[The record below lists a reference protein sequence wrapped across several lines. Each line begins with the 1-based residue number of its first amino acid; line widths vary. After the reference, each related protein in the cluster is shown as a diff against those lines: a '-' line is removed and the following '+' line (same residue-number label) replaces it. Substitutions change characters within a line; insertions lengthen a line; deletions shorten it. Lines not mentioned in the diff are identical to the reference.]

1 MSTGIHKHI
10 NLLLFLL
17 MFIQPTKLEIILFP
31 GSRKSEIK
39 QFEVDGMTIDSLFHN
54 LQTLVY
60 HDPDSARL
68 MALKGIKIAHEHKQ
82 SDWEIRLLNL
92 VGASHAIES
101 EYLKAL
107 EYYHRALEVA
117 QQSGNLERSGDT
129 YNNIG
134 GINYFARNYTE
145 AIANYLEALNYY
157 EKNKAYDKIAGVHCN
172 IGILYASLDNPAKAM
187 YHYNAG
193 LVGFKK
199 LHLLPGQTVV
209 LSHMAR
215 NYLNDNKYDS
225 AIILINEAIDLSRD
239 IHELYSLSISL
250 KTKGDIYL
258 ALGHFDDALM
268 LFNQSETEALKIN
281 NKSTLGTIYIG
292 FATVYLEI
300 GELIK
305 AKKYTVNALEF
316 AVDVNDE
323 QMIVDAHFMLSKIYE
338 KAGDF
343 QKSLQHYQTAA
354 ELKNRILNES
364 KLHSIYHK
372 EIQHLS
378 KDKEIQRLEI
388 ERQQYL
394 INQRNNTIF
403 IIILV
408 SLVIIIIVAALYYY
422 YANKVRT
429 DQQKKIN
436 EANLKATEERSK
448 VALDAEIQERKQIG
462 LELHDRV
469 GPLLSLAKLN
479 ITALAD
485 HSTNGNGTKQKM
497 LGNTLETI
505 NEILREIKQIS
516 QNMAPVVLI
525 EKGFE
530 AAIRNLVVRMNETKN
545 HRVSLDM
552 FGINGKL
559 EPYVEHVLYRS
570 ILESINNILRHANG
584 TEINIQ
590 IIGSKDDITVMI
602 EDNGQGFDPN
612 DLVQSKGLGMK
623 STRNRIESLKG
634 NMFID
639 SKIGMGTIVTF
650 IVPLIKEIKA

>member
-1 MSTGIHKHI
+1 
-10 NLLLFLL
+10 
-17 MFIQPTKLEIILFP
+17 MFFQPTKLEIILFP

-60 HDPDSARL
+60 HNPDSARL
-68 MALKGIKIAHEHKQ
+68 LALKGIKIAHEGKQ

-101 EYLKAL
+101 KYLKAL

-117 QQSGNLERSGDT
+117 QQFGNLERSGDT

-145 AIANYLEALNYY
+145 AIANYLEALSYY

-172 IGILYASLDNPAKAM
+172 IGILYAALDNPEKAM

-193 LVGFKK
+193 LHGFKK
-199 LHLLPGQTVV
+199 LQLLPGQTVV

-215 NYLNDNKYDS
+215 SYLTANKYDS
-225 AIILINEAIDLSRD
+225 ALILINKAIDLSRD
-239 IHELYSLSISL
+239 IHELYSLSTSL

-258 ALGHFDDALM
+258 AQGQYGDALT

-292 FATVYLEI
+292 FATAYIEI

-305 AKKYTVNALEF
+305 AMKYAVNALEF
-316 AVDVNDE
+316 AEDVNDE
-323 QMIVDAHFMLSKIYE
+323 QMIVDAHLMLSKIYE
-338 KAGDF
+338 KTTDF

-408 SLVIIIIVAALYYY
+408 SLVIIIIVAAIYYY
-422 YANKVRT
+422 YANKVRS

-485 HSTNGNGTKQKM
+485 YSTNGNGTKQKM

-505 NEILREIKQIS
+505 NEILKEIKQIS
-516 QNMAPVVLI
+516 QNMAPVILI

-530 AAIRNLVVRMNETKN
+530 AAIKNLVVRLNETKN
-545 HRVSLDM
+545 HIVSLDM
-552 FGINGKL
+552 YGLNGKL

-590 IIGSKDDITVMI
+590 IIGSPDDITVMI
-602 EDNGQGFDPN
+602 EDNGQGFDPSTLQQN
-612 DLVQSKGLGMK
+612 KGLGMK
-623 STRNRIESLKG
+623 STCNRIESLKG
-634 NMFID
+634 SVFID

-650 IVPLIKEIKA
+650 IVPLTKEMKA

>member
-1 MSTGIHKHI
+1 MLSMHWNLTSTA
-10 NLLLFLL
+10 N
-17 MFIQPTKLEIILFP
+17 
-31 GSRKSEIK
+31 SS
-39 QFEVDGMTIDSLFHN
+39 
-54 LQTLVY
+54 
-60 HDPDSARL
+60 
-68 MALKGIKIAHEHKQ
+68 ALKAYFIAFT
-82 SDWEIRLLNL
+82 S
-92 VGASHAIES
+92 
-101 EYLKAL
+101 
-107 EYYHRALEVA
+107 
-117 QQSGNLERSGDT
+117 
-129 YNNIG
+129 
-134 GINYFARNYTE
+134 
-145 AIANYLEALNYY
+145 
-157 EKNKAYDKIAGVHCN
+157 
-172 IGILYASLDNPAKAM
+172 
-187 YHYNAG
+187 
-193 LVGFKK
+193 
-199 LHLLPGQTVV
+199 
-209 LSHMAR
+209 
-215 NYLNDNKYDS
+215 S
-225 AIILINEAIDLSRD
+225 A
-239 IHELYSLSISL
+239 
-250 KTKGDIYL
+250 
-258 ALGHFDDALM
+258 
-268 LFNQSETEALKIN
+268 
-281 NKSTLGTIYIG
+281 IYIG
-292 FATVYLEI
+292 FATAYLEI
-300 GELIK
+300 AELVK
-305 AKKYTVNALEF
+305 AMKYAFNALEF

-338 KAGDF
+338 KATDF
-343 QKSLQHYQTAA
+343 QKSLHHYQTAA

-388 ERQQYL
+388 ERQEYL

-422 YANKVRT
+422 YANKVRSE
-429 DQQKKIN
+429 QQKKIN

-485 HSTNGNGTKQKM
+485 HSTNGNGTNQKM

-552 FGINGKL
+552 YGINDNL

-602 EDNGQGFDPN
+602 EDNGQGFDPT

-650 IVPLIKEIKA
+650 IVPLIKEMKA